1 VREDTHLPADEP
13 VLFLEVTVP
22 DASEMALQRSAPYT
36 WPSMANKLPEYEGC
50 VNATYT
56 CTYTTPQERQMPSR

>member
-1 VREDTHLPADEP
+1 LVTAGWELDKEKEVREDTHLPADEP

-36 WPSMANKLPEYEGC
+36 WPSMANKL
-50 VNATYT
+50 
-56 CTYTTPQERQMPSR
+56 

>member
-1 VREDTHLPADEP
+1 MREDTHLPADEP

-22 DASEMALQRSAPYT
+22 DASEMVLQRSAPYT
-36 WPSMANKLPEYEGC
+36 WPSMANKLHEYEGC

-56 CTYTTPQERQMPSR
+56 CTNTTPQERQMRSR

>member
-1 VREDTHLPADEP
+1 MPEDTHLPADEP

-36 WPSMANKLPEYEGC
+36 WPSMANKLHTYEGC
-50 VNATYT
+50 VNASYI
-56 CTYTTPQERQMPSR
+56 CTNTTPQERQMRSR

>member
-1 VREDTHLPADEP
+1 VREDTHLPADEL

-36 WPSMANKLPEYEGC
+36 WPSMANKLQSMRG
-50 VNATYT
+50 V
-56 CTYTTPQERQMPSR
+56 

>member
-36 WPSMANKLPEYEGC
+36 RPSMANKLHTYEGC
-50 VNATYT
+50 VNASYI
-56 CTYTTPQERQMPSR
+56 CTNTTPQERQMHSR